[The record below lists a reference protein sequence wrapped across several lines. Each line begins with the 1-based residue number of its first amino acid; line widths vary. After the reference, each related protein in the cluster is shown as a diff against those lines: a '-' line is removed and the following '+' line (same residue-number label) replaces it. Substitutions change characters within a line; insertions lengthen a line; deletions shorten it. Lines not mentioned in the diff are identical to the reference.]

1 MSANSKLS
9 AKALI
14 LASGPTSPNAREVI
28 DEALKD
34 FVHEKGEL
42 QRIDLA
48 GRTIVALEINLDPAH
63 ALAISEELET
73 LGKRASLDIA
83 MEIL

>member
-1 MSANSKLS
+1 MSTTSKLT

-14 LASGPTSPNAREVI
+14 LASGPTSPSAGDVINNALR
-28 DEALKD
+28 D

-42 QRIDLA
+42 QRIDLG
-48 GRTIVALEINLDPAH
+48 GRTIVALEIKLDPAH
-63 ALAISEELET
+63 ADAISEELET
-73 LGKRASLDIA
+73 LGRRASLDIA

>member
-48 GRTIVALEINLDPAH
+48 GRTIVALEIKLDPAH
-63 ALAISEELET
+63 ALAISDELEI